1 MGKIELKRKKLDA
14 SDRLIISL
22 DVSSKSEVIRLCRE
36 IDNKV
41 RILKL
46 GLELIY
52 SAGLDIISTVKSFG
66 YGVLLDAKLHDIP
79 NTVCKAAAAIGK
91 LGVEMITIHTLGGS
105 GMLKNAREKI
115 CKLSISSGM
124 FPPMLLGVTILTSLD
139 DMDLKNLGFK
149 NGYKA
154 SVLNLVEVALNSNLD
169 GIICSPNEVK
179 LIRKTYGSNFF
190 IATPGIRLSEDSPAD
205 QKRFSTPDKAISDG
219 ADFII
224 VGRSI
229 TGKDNISEAIDVF
242 LEKIK
247 KVSKNDKSSG
257 ASQRS

>member
-1 MGKIELKRKKLDA
+1 LLNSSKFCMGKIELKRKKLDA
-14 SDRLIISL
+14 SDRLIISI
-22 DVSSKSEVIRLCRE
+22 DVSSKSEVIRMCRE

-41 RILKL
+41 KTLKL

-52 SAGLDIISTVKSFG
+52 STGLDIISTVRSFG
-66 YGVLLDAKLHDIP
+66 YKVLLDAKLHDIP
-79 NTVCKAAAAIGK
+79 NTVCKAAAAISK
-91 LGVEMITIHTLGGS
+91 LGVEMITIHTLGG
-105 GMLKNAREKI
+105 GVMLKDASEKI
-115 CKLSISSGM
+115 CELSISSGM
-124 FPPMLLGVTILTSLD
+124 FPPMLFGVTILTSLD
-139 DMDLKNLGFK
+139 DKDLKSLGFK
-149 NGYKA
+149 NGYND

-179 LIRKTYGSNFF
+179 LIRKTYGNNFF

-205 QKRFSTPDKAISDG
+205 QKRFGTPDEAILDG

-229 TGKDNISEAIDVF
+229 TGKDNISEAINVF

-247 KVSKNDKSSG
+247 KVSKK
-257 ASQRS
+257 

>member
-1 MGKIELKRKKLDA
+1 MEKIELKRKKLDA
-14 SDRLIISL
+14 SGRLIISI
-22 DVSSKSEVIRLCRE
+22 DVSSKSEVIRMCRE

-41 RILKL
+41 KTLKL

-52 SAGLDIISTVKSFG
+52 STGLDIISTVKSFG
-66 YGVLLDAKLHDIP
+66 YKVLLDAKLHDIP
-79 NTVCKAAAAIGK
+79 NTVCKAAAAISK
-91 LGVEMITIHTLGGS
+91 LSVEMITMHTRGG
-105 GMLKNAREKI
+105 GVMLKNAREKI
-115 CKLSISSGM
+115 CEFSINSGV
-124 FPPMLLGVTILTSLD
+124 FPPMLFGVTILTSLD
-139 DMDLKNLGFK
+139 DNDLKNLGFK

-154 SVLNLVEVALNSNLD
+154 SVLNLVGAALNSNLD

-179 LIRKTYGSNFF
+179 LIRKTYGNNFF
-190 IATPGIRLSEDSPAD
+190 IATPGIRLSEDSSAD
-205 QKRFSTPDKAISDG
+205 QKRFSTPDEAILNG

-247 KVSKNDKSSG
+247 KVSKE
-257 ASQRS
+257 